1 LFSSSDQLPVI
12 QSSIS
17 QRMLSENLLSFIL
30 FYFIALTTND
40 SMIDFNEEEEEED
53 LQPVYSTFN
62 KQSKVYF
69 NFIFNTL
76 SSCSK

>member
-1 LFSSSDQLPVI
+1 
-12 QSSIS
+12 
-17 QRMLSENLLSFIL
+17 MLSENLLSFIL

-40 SMIDFNEEEEEED
+40 SMIDFNEEEEEEED
-53 LQPVYSTFN
+53 LQPVYSKFN